1 MNKLKAVRVKFRG
14 AVDSGRKSG
23 HGRVVLLYF
32 DKCEEIW
39 GGSPATTTLP
49 TGIETNEIQDDS
61 NSSVASSSP
70 ASCGRPS
77 TPSTSRPGT
86 PSSTTDVELFDPNVL
101 GDKENGEPSSVND
114 RRNCPLMCNCCMACK
129 KMLQ

>member
-1 MNKLKAVRVKFRG
+1 M
-14 AVDSGRKSG
+14 
-23 HGRVVLLYF
+23 LLYF

-49 TGIETNEIQDDS
+49 TGIETNGIQDNS
-61 NSSVASSSP
+61 NSSVACSSP

-86 PSSTTDVELFDPNVL
+86 PSSTTDVELFDSNFQ
-101 GDKENGEPSSVND
+101 
-114 RRNCPLMCNCCMACK
+114 RNKGTLMELCLSQVVK
-129 KMLQ
+129 LLTYIQ